1 MHRPSLKAAVSAL
14 VLLLSGAASA
24 AAQVN
29 TGSAN
34 FSRYVAIGDSLTAGF
49 MSSGL
54 VRDVQLNSYPSL
66 IWRQASGTATGFE
79 QPLVSQPGIPPLL
92 TLRGLFPTIITP
104 KSNTPGNP
112 LNLNLPR
119 PYNNL
124 GVPGADAQDVVATV
138 TGGLHDLVLRGQG
151 TQLQQALALRPT
163 FVTVWVGNNDV
174 LGAATSGRVIDDVTL
189 TTAARFEPAF
199 RQIVTSLNAAGAR
212 MAIGNIPDVTSI
224 PFVTTIPPVVV
235 DPRTNQPVRIGGN
248 LVPLVGVTPGQDFVL
263 LSAAGLLGQGI
274 GIPAALGG
282 RGTPLP
288 DEVVL
293 SAAEVATIR
302 ARTAALNGIIR
313 TVATQVNAAVMDI
326 NTEFTRVA
334 QRGIT
339 IGGVTYTT
347 AFLTGGFFSYDG
359 VHPTPFGYAFVAN
372 LFIDAINA
380 QFGGDIPPVDL
391 FPFMFGPEATAGFVP
406 STATSGQLSPLALDM
421 LFWSL
426 DVPKLAPSKGGG
438 PTPPAPKVTPKP
450 RGKAKGGRE

>member
-14 VLLLSGAASA
+14 LLLLSGAASA
-24 AAQVN
+24 AAQAN
-29 TGSAN
+29 TGTAN
-34 FSRYVAIGDSLTAGF
+34 FSRYVALGDSLTAGY
-49 MSSGL
+49 MSNSL
-54 VRDVQLNSYPSL
+54 VRDVQLNSFPAL
-66 IWRQASGTATGFE
+66 IWRQALGTATGFE

-92 TLRGLFPTIITP
+92 TLRGLLPTVITP

-124 GVPGADAQDVVATV
+124 GVVGADAQDVVATV
-138 TGGLHDLVLRGQG
+138 TGGFHDLVLRGQG

-163 FVTVWVGNNDV
+163 FATVWVGNNDV
-174 LGAATSGRVIDDVTL
+174 LGAVLAGRVIDDVTL
-189 TTAARFEPAF
+189 TTVARFEPAF

-212 MAIGNIPDVTSI
+212 LAIGNIPDVASI

-235 DPRTNQPVRIGGN
+235 DPRTNLPVRIGGN

-293 SAAEVATIR
+293 SGAEVATIR
-302 ARTAALNGIIR
+302 ARTAALNGIIQ
-313 TVATQVNAAVMDI
+313 AAASQAGAAVMDL
-326 NTEFTRVA
+326 NTEFTEIT
-334 QRGIT
+334 QRGVT

-359 VHPTPFGYAFVAN
+359 VHPTPFGYAFIAN
-372 LFIDAINA
+372 LFIDAINT
-380 QFGGDIPPVDL
+380 QFGGEIPPVDL
-391 FPFMFGPEATAGFVP
+391 FPFMFGPEASAGFVP
-406 STATSGQLSPLALDM
+406 STAASAQ
-421 LFWSL
+421 
-426 DVPKLAPSKGGG
+426 
-438 PTPPAPKVTPKP
+438 
-450 RGKAKGGRE
+450 